1 MDSDY
6 DFYSTF
12 EDIDLPEDNMQKQV
26 LAVAKKQAELEVTSE
41 LPEKIY
47 LVKGY
52 NIFVCHKSQC
62 EIKRKINQMGEIL
75 RDIEIKDAR
84 MVTYG
89 KDGLRK
95 IDK

>member
-1 MDSDY
+1 MSSDY
-6 DFYSTF
+6 EFYSTF
-12 EDIDLPEDNMQKQV
+12 EDIDLPADNMQKQV
-26 LAVAKKQAELEVTSE
+26 VAVAKKQAETESNAE

-47 LVKGY
+47 IVKGY
-52 NIFVCHKSQC
+52 NIFVCHKAQI
-62 EIKRKINQMGEIL
+62 EIKKKMNQFGEIT

-95 IDK
+95 TDQ

>member
-52 NIFVCHKSQC
+52 NIFVCHKAQC